1 MSETIRLG
9 HRLEFYDQAGNPG
22 SKFQNWFVQDGPDGY
37 TFLPFGFSGVTFS
50 REGDN
55 IAAALMLP
63 VDGAVRAWAQQAIDE
78 QWIANVEVSLFD
90 EDKTKEPT
98 KLHSYVGQ
106 VSSSSWDET
115 SISLEMSTVLDAV
128 KNDVPRRSLHK
139 KLVGRLP
146 TTGNIALS

>member
-9 HRLEFYDQAGNPG
+9 HRLELRDQAGQLLY
-22 SKFQNWFVQDGPDGY
+22 KFQNWYVQNGPEGY
-37 TFLPFGFSGVTFS
+37 TFLPFGFSGATFS

-55 IAAALMLP
+55 ITAALVLP

-78 QWIANVEVSLFD
+78 QWIANVEVSMFAD
-90 EDKTKEPT
+90 DKTKDPT

-106 VSSSSWDET
+106 ISSSSWDET
-115 SISLEMSTVLDAV
+115 SIQLEMSTVLDAV
-128 KNDVPRRSLHK
+128 QSDVPRRSLHK